1 MAKMNR
7 SEMIRRVL
15 ATHGVDAPASTVIGL
30 VHDRYNTEVTTALVY
45 NQKARMCEQRKQASA
60 AGRQAAA
67 AKAPEASPILHPF
80 QAPGAVPPT
89 PEAIQLGAIEAIH
102 RANAIDA
109 LACPSANASPTLTF
123 VEAVQ
128 RTKALAEQLGG
139 MATLHDLSS
148 ALL

>member
-15 ATHGVDAPASTVIGL
+15 ATRGVDTPASTVIGL
-30 VHDRYNTEVTTALVY
+30 VYDRYNTEVTTALVY
-45 NQKARMCEQRKQASA
+45 NQKARMREQRKKARA
-60 AGRQAAA
+60 AVLPAAA
-67 AKAPEASPILHPF
+67 AKAPKAAKAPPIPQQY
-80 QAPGAVPPT
+80 QAMGAVPPT
-89 PEAIQLGAIEAIH
+89 PEAVQLGAIEAIH
-102 RANAIDA
+102 RANAVDA
-109 LACPSANASPTLTF
+109 IPSATGPLSF

-128 RTKALAEQLGG
+128 RTRALAEQLGG

>member
-30 VHDRYNTEVTTALVY
+30 VYDRYNTEVTTALVY
-45 NQKARMCEQRKQASA
+45 NQKARMREQRKQASA

-67 AKAPEASPILHPF
+67 AAKAPKAAKAPPMPQQY
-80 QAPGAVPPT
+80 QAMGAVPPT
-89 PEAIQLGAIEAIH
+89 PEAVQLGAIEAIH
-102 RANAIDA
+102 RANAVDA
-109 LACPSANASPTLTF
+109 IPSATGPLSF

-128 RTKALAEQLGG
+128 RTRALAEQLGG